1 MSQCHYCYRGKWT
14 KYFISGTS
22 FIYMLGILVRL
33 CKNLV
38 LWLVVLVRV
47 LLLGRYNMTRATLIK
62 KFVFIGSGLWF
73 RGLVHYHH
81 GRKHGSMLADMVLE
95 Q

>member
-1 MSQCHYCYRGKWT
+1 
-14 KYFISGTS
+14 
-22 FIYMLGILVRL
+22 MLGILVRL

-62 KFVFIGSGLWF
+62 KFVFIGSGLRF

-81 GRKHGSMLADMVLE
+81 GRKHGSMQADMVLE
-95 Q
+95 EPRVQHLDPQATKGDYESH

>member
-1 MSQCHYCYRGKWT
+1 
-14 KYFISGTS
+14 
-22 FIYMLGILVRL
+22 MLGILVRL

-62 KFVFIGSGLWF
+62 NLFSLGLAYGSE
-73 RGLVHYHH
+73 V
-81 GRKHGSMLADMVLE
+81 
-95 Q
+95 

>member
-62 KFVFIGSGLWF
+62 KICFHWVWLTVQRSSPLSSWQEAWQHAG
-73 RGLVHYHH
+73 
-81 GRKHGSMLADMVLE
+81 
-95 Q
+95 

>member
-1 MSQCHYCYRGKWT
+1 
-14 KYFISGTS
+14 
-22 FIYMLGILVRL
+22 MLGILVRL

-62 KFVFIGSGLWF
+62 KIVFIGSGLRF